1 MTKLIVYIDGGS
13 RGNPGPGGIG
23 VVICDER
30 NKILKKYSSY
40 LADKVTNNEAEYQA
54 LIFALKKIKLLFGKK
69 KTKNFEILIKS
80 DSQLLVEQLQGR
92 YKILEKNLQTLF
104 LEAWNLKLDFKK
116 IKFLFIR
123 REENTIA
130 DSLVN
135 EALDEVEKQKKLQL
149 FS

>member
-135 EALDEVEKQKKLQL
+135 EALNEVEKQKKLQL

>member
-1 MTKLIVYIDGGS
+1 MTKLVVYIDGGS

-23 VVICDER
+23 VVICDEK

-40 LADKVTNNEAEYQA
+40 LSDRVTNNEAEYQS

-69 KTKNFEILIKS
+69 KTKTFEILIKS

-116 IKFLFIR
+116 INFLFIK

-130 DSLVN
+130 DFLVN
-135 EALDEVEKQKKLQL
+135 EALNQVEKQKKLL
-149 FS
+149 